1 MASRG
6 SGEILSGC
14 RLDRTPWPRCDPV
27 GSAQS
32 FPETAPRPACL
43 GIATLGRYPGPM
55 SSLHKFKIGQVVLYR
70 GDQFRV
76 IRRLEV
82 TNGQP
87 TSRIRRESDGSERV
101 SLERELTDPTLSRR
115 RTKE

>member
-1 MASRG
+1 
-6 SGEILSGC
+6 
-14 RLDRTPWPRCDPV
+14 
-27 GSAQS
+27 
-32 FPETAPRPACL
+32 
-43 GIATLGRYPGPM
+43 M

-70 GDQFRV
+70 GDQFRI

-87 TSRIRRESDGSERV
+87 TYRIRRESDGSERV
-101 SLERELTDPTLSRR
+101 SLERELTDPTSSRR